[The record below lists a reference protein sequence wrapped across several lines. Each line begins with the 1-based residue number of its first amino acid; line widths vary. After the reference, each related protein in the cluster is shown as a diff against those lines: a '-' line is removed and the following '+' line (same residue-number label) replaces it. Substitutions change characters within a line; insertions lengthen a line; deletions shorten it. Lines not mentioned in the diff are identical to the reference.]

1 MQATNA
7 ELLPEHGRAETR
19 TNMFVIA
26 SMSALTASGPI
37 KIRNLSRHGALI
49 EGAALP
55 GLGEH
60 LKLRKGP
67 VCATGRIVR
76 LHGNKA
82 GVRFDGPINAAHWL
96 PSGHPGQQRVD
107 DVFHSIK
114 ADSAVC
120 AEHQDTVPSTART
133 PADPAQLRQLAL
145 ELNSLADVWAGDA
158 SVVVRHGLKLQ
169 TLDVASQMLRRLA
182 GEAQNR

>member
-1 MQATNA
+1 MPNTD
-7 ELLPEHGRAETR
+7 LLPQHGRAETR

-26 SMSALTASGPI
+26 TMSALTASGPI

-60 LKLRKGP
+60 LKLRRGP
-67 VCATGRIVR
+67 VFATGQIVR

-82 GVRFDGPINAAHWL
+82 GVRFDGPINVAHWL

-120 AEHQDTVPSTART
+120 SDHRDTVPSTARA
-133 PADPAQLRQLAL
+133 PADPTQLRQLAL
-145 ELNSLADVWAGDA
+145 ELNSLADDLAGDA

-169 TLDVASQMLRRLA
+169 MLDVASQMLRRLA
-182 GEAQNR
+182 EEAQNR

>member
-7 ELLPEHGRAETR
+7 EILPDHGRSESR

-26 SMSALTASGPI
+26 TMSAITASGPI

-60 LKLRKGP
+60 LKLRRGLLS
-67 VCATGRIVR
+67 ATGQIVR
-76 LHGNKA
+76 LDGNKA
-82 GVRFDGPINAAHWL
+82 GVRFDGPIDVAQWL

-107 DVFHSIK
+107 DLFQSIR
-114 ADSAVC
+114 DESAAC
-120 AEHQDTVPSTART
+120 TGRRDAARPTART
-133 PADPAQLRQLAL
+133 AVDPAQLRQLAL
-145 ELNSLADVWAGDA
+145 DLNALADDLAADA
-158 SVVVRHGLKLQ
+158 SVVVRHGLRLQ
-169 TLDVASQMLRRLA
+169 TLDVASQVLRRLA
-182 GEAQNR
+182 GETQN